1 MTLEEARAYFI
12 NDRFAMVTTGIE
24 IAAVDKNYSKCTLAV
39 DERHM
44 AVGNHIMG
52 GAIFTLADFAF
63 AVASNDGE
71 QITLTTSSNICYLG
85 QAKDSTLIA
94 ECKCVKNGRTTCY
107 FETNITDGLGN
118 KVALVTNSGLH
129 LSK

>member
-12 NDRFAMVTTGIE
+12 QDRFAMITTGIE
-24 IAAVDKNYSKCTLAV
+24 IAEVGENYSKCTLQV
-39 DERHM
+39 EEKHL
-44 AVGNHIMG
+44 AVGDHVMG

-71 QITLTTSSNICYLG
+71 QVTLTTMSNICYLG
-85 QAKDSTLIA
+85 QPKDKTLIA

-107 FETNITDGLGN
+107 FETMVTDGQGRQ
-118 KVALVTNSGLH
+118 VALVTNSGLH